1 MIVVLMG
8 VTGSG
13 KSTVGRLLA
22 RQLDW
27 SFLEG
32 DDFHSAANVE
42 KLKRGEPLSDADRKP
57 WLKAI
62 RQSIDA
68 AIARNENAVIA
79 CSALKDSYRRMLE
92 LPGEVVFVYLKVSV
106 ALIQERLKRRVGHF
120 MNPNLIQ
127 SQFDAL
133 EEPRTA
139 LQVDAGSTA
148 AEIVRVIR
156 DKLAI

>member
-22 RQLDW
+22 RQLGW
-27 SFLEG
+27 SFIEG

-42 KLKRGEPLSDADRKP
+42 KLKRGEPLNDADRKP
-57 WLKAI
+57 WLEAI
-62 RQSIDA
+62 RRSIDA

-79 CSALKDSYRRMLE
+79 CSALKGSYRSMLE
-92 LPGEVVFVYLKVSV
+92 VPGQVIFVYLKASV
-106 ALIQERLKRRVGHF
+106 ALIQERLRRRVGHF

-133 EEPRTA
+133 EEPSTA
-139 LQVDAGSTA
+139 IGVDAGSTA
-148 AEIVRVIR
+148 EEIAQAIR
-156 DKLAI
+156 RKLAI